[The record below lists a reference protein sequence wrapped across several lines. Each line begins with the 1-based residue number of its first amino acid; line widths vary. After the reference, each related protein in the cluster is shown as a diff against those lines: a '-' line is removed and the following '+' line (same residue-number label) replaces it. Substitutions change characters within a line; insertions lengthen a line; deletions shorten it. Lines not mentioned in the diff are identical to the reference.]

1 MSQTFAQN
9 LKAYR
14 QLARM
19 TQQDLATS
27 TGVTRSAINNYEA
40 GKSEP
45 SFEAL
50 CHISDILGVS
60 LTDLVTDHE
69 IPDYARRELVTDDE
83 SAVLQAYREAD
94 PVYQSVALDI
104 LRSHRRIKDGE
115 KA

>member
-1 MSQTFAQN
+1 MSQIFAKN
-9 LKAYR
+9 LRAYR
-14 QLARM
+14 MMSRM
-19 TQQDLATS
+19 TQQDLAS
-27 TGVTRSAINNYEA
+27 AAGVTRSAINNYEA

-50 CHISDILGVS
+50 CHLADILGVS
-60 LTDLVTDHE
+60 LTELVTQHE